1 MQLVLPSAVLATV
14 SLCTFIYILICK
26 AEFAKKSVLMIVIY
40 FTVLTGIYFI
50 NIFKVHLYKRFFIPE
65 SYSQLIKH

>member
-1 MQLVLPSAVLATV
+1 MQLILPSAVSATS

-26 AEFAKKSVLMIVIY
+26 AESVLLIVIY
-40 FTVLTGIYFI
+40 FTVLTGIHFI
-50 NIFKVHLYKRFFIPE
+50 NIFKVHLYERFFNSE